1 MKSSQ
6 ISLKKLLFENFREI
20 DFINAIHIS
29 AILFFFAM
37 ISLLNI
43 LEKIV
48 TQFCYF
54 KEHLPGFMFVYYR
67 RFNLERK
74 EKLKTTKNE
83 VYFDVYCYI
92 RCFVFVF
99 I

>member
-1 MKSSQ
+1 MK
-6 ISLKKLLFENFREI
+6 ILEGFF
-20 DFINAIHIS
+20 FNAIHIS
-29 AILFFFAM
+29 AILFFFVM

-54 KEHLPGFMFVYYR
+54 KKHLPGFMFFYYG

-74 EKLKTTKNE
+74 EKLKITKKEFFLVLTVILGVLFLFLFN
-83 VYFDVYCYI
+83 F
-92 RCFVFVF
+92 
-99 I
+99 

>member
-1 MKSSQ
+1 
-6 ISLKKLLFENFREI
+6 
-20 DFINAIHIS
+20 
-29 AILFFFAM
+29 M

-54 KEHLPGFMFVYYR
+54 KKHFTGFIFVYYG
-67 RFNLERK
+67 RFNLDRT
-74 EKLKTTKNE
+74 EKLKITKKE
-83 VYFDVYCYI
+83 VYFYAYCYI

>member
-1 MKSSQ
+1 
-6 ISLKKLLFENFREI
+6 
-20 DFINAIHIS
+20 
-29 AILFFFAM
+29 M

-54 KEHLPGFMFVYYR
+54 KKHLPGFMFVYYG
-67 RFNLERK
+67 RFNLKRK
-74 EKLKTTKNE
+74 EKLKITKKE
-83 VYFDVYCYI
+83 VYFDAYCYI
-92 RCFVFVF
+92 RCFVFVL

>member
-1 MKSSQ
+1 
-6 ISLKKLLFENFREI
+6 
-20 DFINAIHIS
+20 
-29 AILFFFAM
+29 M

-54 KEHLPGFMFVYYR
+54 KKHLSGFMFVYCR
-67 RFNLERK
+67 RFKLVRK
-74 EKLKTTKNE
+74 EKLKITKKE